1 MAERDKYEMMEVLT
15 KEQEQEAERRRKA
28 KKKNY
33 IIGLS
38 FTGVFAIALMVIYV
52 LSANVW
58 LVDYENMSY
67 ITFTYPALVEDGE
80 EVTATITSIK
90 TTSNYPS
97 EFRIPSQINGY
108 RVTAIGDNAF
118 AGCNRLTKVIM
129 TDNIKS
135 IGSYAFAG
143 CENLSSITFSKNI
156 ETLGTNAF
164 QNTYFFDHLPSD
176 SVSAIHGILFHV
188 GSSVV
193 PNNTV
198 ILENHDSV
206 APSEY
211 ATGYNIIYMDD
222 WVARGDSQI
231 KVWSDGLF
239 LNMEGLVY
247 CELPN
252 IKTFTTVPVDTFEN
266 CINLEGVSF
275 PESITKVEDSAFMGC
290 SSLENIQIS
299 SHIENI
305 GNYAFASSGVINPVL
320 PETLTTIGNGAFS
333 GCENITEINWPETLT
348 SIPEA
353 IFENCVN
360 LTTFNLTDASYQ
372 NVKNLGNS
380 AFSNTKLTTFDI
392 PMNVSTIADSLFA
405 DSASLTTVRAYK
417 GEISYDKHGNE
428 VSTGVGRINRGA
440 FNGCTSFDSLI
451 LIDENRQVLT
461 NAHEVN
467 FPVTCRN
474 VAGDLSIFGNT
485 AITKVTIPSQLTST
499 GYLMFAHNVNLTEV
513 IFESK
518 RVGSTLQGT
527 TKIEYRSFYDCPNLT
542 TITLPDSVV
551 TIEQGAF
558 EDCINLETLNLP
570 MGDSTY
576 HVVRSDTFKNLVK
589 LSHLVLSPGVNKI
602 ETGAFYGNYVL
613 DYVIIPTTVGK
624 DLGINYRAFNKCR
637 PTGSSSKMPIFL
649 NVGMDEISAAKVI
662 DGWYD
667 PDTCQVYWKNQWNYV
682 GGVPTP
688 IIQEV

>member
-15 KEQEQEAERRRKA
+15 KEQEQEAIRRHKA

-33 IIGLS
+33 IVGLS
-38 FTGVFAIALMVIYV
+38 ITGAFAIILMVIYV

-58 LVDYENMSY
+58 LVDLENMSY
-67 ITFTYPALVEDGE
+67 ITFSYPALVEEGE
-80 EVTATITSIK
+80 EVTATIVSIK

-118 AGCNRLTKVIM
+118 AGCERLTKVIM

-164 QNTYFFDHLPSD
+164 QNTYFFDHLPPD

-188 GSSVV
+188 GANVV
-193 PNNTV
+193 PANTV
-198 ILENHDSV
+198 ILENHDSIT
-206 APSEY
+206 PTEY

-222 WVARGDSQI
+222 WVERGDSPI

-239 LNMEGLVY
+239 HNMEGLIY

-252 IKTFTTVPVDTFEN
+252 ITTFTTVPVDTFEN
-266 CINLEGVSF
+266 CVNLEGVNF
-275 PESITKVEDSAFMGC
+275 PESITKVADSAFQGC
-290 SSLENIQIS
+290 SSLEDITIS
-299 SHIENI
+299 SHIESI
-305 GNYAFASSGVINPVL
+305 GNYAFASSGIINLVL
-320 PETLTTIGNGAFS
+320 PETLTSIGSGAFS
-333 GCENITEINWPETLT
+333 GCENITTINWPDNLA
-348 SIPEA
+348 SIPESV
-353 IFENCVN
+353 FEDCVN
-360 LTTFNLTDASYQ
+360 LSTFNLSDTAYK
-372 NVKNLGNS
+372 NVRNLGNS
-380 AFSNTKLTTFDI
+380 AFSNTKLTSFDI

-405 DSASLTTVRAYK
+405 GSTSLTTVRAYQ
-417 GEISYDKHGNE
+417 GSISYDKHGNE
-428 VSTGVGRINRGA
+428 VAIGIGRINRGA

-451 LIDENRQVLT
+451 LIDDNRQSMT
-461 NAHEVN
+461 NAHEVKL
-467 FPVTCRN
+467 PVTCRN

-485 AITKVTIPSQLTST
+485 AITKVTIPAQLSST
-499 GYLMFAHNVNLTEV
+499 GYLMFAHNTNLTEV
-513 IFESK
+513 VFESK
-518 RVGSTLQGT
+518 RVGSTLQGV

-542 TITLPDSVV
+542 SIALPDSVA

-558 EDCINLETLNLP
+558 EDCVNLETINLP
-570 MGDSTY
+570 MGDSSY
-576 HVVRSDTFKNLVK
+576 HVIRSDTFKNVQK
-589 LSHLVLSPGVNKI
+589 LAHLELSPGVNKI
-602 ETGAFYGNYVL
+602 ETGAFDGNYAL
-613 DYVIIPTTVGK
+613 DYIVIPTTVGK
-624 DLGINYRAFNKCR
+624 DLGINYRAFNNCR

-649 NVGMDEISAAKVI
+649 NVNESEISTAKVI
-662 DGWYD
+662 NGWYD
-667 PDTCQVYWKNQWNYV
+667 PSTCQVFWKNQWNYV

-688 IIQEV
+688 ID